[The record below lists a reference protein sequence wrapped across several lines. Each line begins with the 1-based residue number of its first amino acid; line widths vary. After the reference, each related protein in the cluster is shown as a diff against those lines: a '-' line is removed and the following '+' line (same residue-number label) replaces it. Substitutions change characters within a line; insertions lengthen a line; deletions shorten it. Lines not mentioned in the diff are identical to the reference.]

1 MFRGL
6 QGQDACSYELNVCSL
21 GGRSVATASGWPGLA
36 GSGLR
41 VSRVLVPL
49 VGRAA
54 HLVPGPVSS
63 GLWFGLPALTLGASA
78 GAASYV
84 WTAWSVR
91 DGRALDPRLRAG

>member
-6 QGQDACSYELNVCSL
+6 QGQDACSYELIVCSL
-21 GGRSVATASGWPGLA
+21 GGGSVASASGWPGLA

-54 HLVPGPVSS
+54 RLVPGPVFS
-63 GLWFGLPALTLGASA
+63 GFWFEPLTLSPCASA

-84 WTAWSVR
+84 WPARSVR
-91 DGRALDPRLRAG
+91 DGCALGPWLWAG